1 MSARTR
7 AFGVAAAV
15 VLVAGAAL
23 LTFQPIGSPWWTGGD
38 ADSVY
43 IGSGL
48 SLMGGK
54 PTRYFD
60 HPGIPL
66 QELLGATLEARW
78 LVDGNGSRAAQS
90 DAWFQNLDATRW
102 AFRGW
107 AILFYFGSALA
118 LAAIAGLAFRDA
130 RAAAA
135 GGLLFLGAPQVALY
149 AIEFRPDVVIGPL
162 SAIAVA
168 LLVAAARRR
177 SGLLYLAAA
186 ALIGFTVT
194 VKLHAIGLLLPLV
207 VALALG
213 PPAADWTTRE
223 LPVARAWAR
232 THRRTI
238 GAVGAAWLVLVV
250 LLNIGSAGSPRAKA
264 LGFIVAA
271 LALLAFCWAFARFA
285 PQRIRGLATLL
296 AAMVVAALAGFVL
309 PNLFYAGT
317 VPTMARW
324 VAAALVGRGV
334 NSDAAPLSS
343 GLSPLKPWA
352 PYAALALV
360 GTIRALRAGD
370 RTILIWASGALAM
383 AGLAAARF
391 ATPHY
396 FIPAV
401 ALAIPLVLRAVTTPG
416 GKAPILGLVVVAAI
430 LVVPFRHGIREGRD
444 VKRLATAADR
454 LDAWASDHLR
464 TGQIGLTTIP
474 DGDTTYRAYIVQFS
488 TRPPARDY
496 RLYSADADGAAA
508 ARAAG
513 KRIHYII
520 DPGRQIDVASLGLRR
535 VGPAPGAPKGI
546 DVVAP
551 G

>member
-1 MSARTR
+1 LTTRGR
-7 AFGVAAAV
+7 AFGAAAAV
-15 VLVAGAAL
+15 VIVVGAAL
-23 LTFQPIGSPWWTGGD
+23 LAFQPIGSPWWTGGD

-43 IGSGL
+43 VGSGL
-48 SLMGGK
+48 SLMGGN

-66 QELLGATLEARW
+66 QQLLAATLEARW
-78 LVDGNGSRAAQS
+78 LVDGHGTRAEQS
-90 DAWFQNLDATRW
+90 TAWFENLDTTRS

-107 AILFYFGSALA
+107 AIVFYFGSALA
-118 LAAIAGLAFRDA
+118 LAAIVGLAFRDA

-162 SAIAVA
+162 SAAAVA
-168 LLVAAARRR
+168 LLVAAVRRR

-186 ALIGFTVT
+186 ALIGFTIT
-194 VKLHAIGLLLPLV
+194 VKLHAIGLLLPLA

-213 PPAADWTTRE
+213 RPAADWAARE
-223 LPVARAWAR
+223 LPAAR
-232 THRRTI
+232 TWLRRHRRTVI
-238 GAVGAAWLVLVV
+238 AFAVTWLVLVV

-264 LGFIVAA
+264 AGFIVAT
-271 LALLAFCWAFARFA
+271 LALLACCWAVARFA
-285 PQRIRGLATLL
+285 PRRVRGLATLL

-309 PNLFYAGT
+309 PNLFFAGT

-343 GLSPLKPWA
+343 GLTPLEPWA
-352 PYAALALV
+352 PYAVLALI
-360 GTIRALRAGD
+360 GTIRGLRAGD
-370 RTILIWASGALAM
+370 RTLLIWASGALAM

-401 ALAIPLVLRAVTTPG
+401 ALAIPLVLRAVATPG
-416 GKAPILGLVVVAAI
+416 RKVPLLAFVVVAAI

-444 VKRLATAADR
+444 AKGLVTAADR
-454 LDAWASDHLR
+454 LDVWADDHLR
-464 TGQIGLTTIP
+464 NGEVGLTTVP
-474 DGDTTYRAYIVQFS
+474 DGDTTYRAYILQFA
-488 TRPPARDY
+488 TQPPQLDY

-513 KRIHYII
+513 KRIHYIV
-520 DPGRQIDVASLGLRR
+520 DPGRQVDVASLGLRR

-546 DVVAP
+546 DVVTP
-551 G
+551 S